1 MRSFSA
7 FVSSLA
13 LVWPLVLLWPLAGCT
28 TLHHVQLDEID
39 SSRGHLTPFS
49 VRVSEIGI
57 NTREVGQLASAV
69 THNKSASKAAAI
81 MALFQFGPKTGEP
94 GLDDRYADVV
104 AQAIL
109 DKCPSGRVTGL
120 VSLRETTK
128 VYAISG
134 EYVTVRGF
142 CIVD

>member
-1 MRSFSA
+1 MRASSSY
-7 FVSSLA
+7 VSPLA
-13 LVWPLVLLWPLAGCT
+13 LVVPLALLAGCT
-28 TLHHVQLDEID
+28 TLHHVQVDEID
-39 SSRGHLTPFS
+39 ASRGRLAPFEI
-49 VRVSEIGI
+49 RVSEVGI
-57 NTREVGQLASAV
+57 NVREIGQVASAV
-69 THNKSASKAAAI
+69 TRNKTASRAAAL

-94 GLDDRYADVV
+94 VLDDRYADVV

-128 VYAISG
+128 VYAVSG